1 LEHTHNTNLS
11 LYNRDGMVYN
21 MEIKKNKKP
30 PRLTAIILAGG
41 ESSRIGSDQ
50 DKAILKLN
58 GKRLID
64 IVISKL
70 KHIVGD
76 NIIIVSPPEKYPSYK
91 QVVPDLFNQR
101 GLLVGLYSGLK
112 ASASQYNLVVG
123 CDMPFLKVEL
133 LQYIEEKIDSNDIII
148 PRYAKSY
155 IEPLCAIYSKD
166 CLEIMKRNIEA
177 GILSIRKVFPYLK
190 VKYIEEKEIKSVDPE
205 LNSFFNIN
213 YKEDF
218 IRAEELIR
226 KTG

>member
-1 LEHTHNTNLS
+1 
-11 LYNRDGMVYN
+11 MICN
-21 MEIKKNKKP
+21 MEIKMNKKISL
-30 PRLTAIILAGG
+30 LTAIILAGG
-41 ESSRIGSDQ
+41 KSSRIGSDK

-58 GKRLID
+58 GKHLID

-76 NIIIVSPPEKYPSYK
+76 NIIIVGPPERYPSYK

-112 ASASQYNLVVG
+112 SSSSRYNLVVG

-133 LQYIEEKIDSNDIII
+133 LQYMRDKIGSNDIII
-148 PRYAKSY
+148 PRYAKNY

-166 CLEIMKRNIEA
+166 CLSVMERNIEA
-177 GILSIRKVFPYLK
+177 GILSIRRIFPYLK
-190 VKYIEEKEIKSVDPE
+190 VRYIEEKEIKRVDPE

-213 YKEDF
+213 YKKDF
-218 IRAEELIR
+218 IKAEELI
-226 KTG
+226 KGNESND

>member
-1 LEHTHNTNLS
+1 
-11 LYNRDGMVYN
+11 MVYN
-21 MEIKKNKKP
+21 MEIKESQKN

-41 ESSRIGSDQ
+41 KSSRIGSDQ
-50 DKAILKLN
+50 DKSILKLN

-76 NIIIVSPPEKYPSYK
+76 NIIIVGPPEKYPSYK

-112 ASASQYNLVVG
+112 ASASRYNLVVG
-123 CDMPFLKVEL
+123 CDMPFLELEL
-133 LQYIEEKIDSNDIII
+133 LQYMRDKIDSNDIII

-155 IEPLCAIYSKD
+155 VEPLCAIYSKA

-177 GILSIRKVFPYLK
+177 GILSIRRIFPYLK
-190 VKYIEEKEIKSVDPE
+190 VKYIEEEEIKRVDPDF
-205 LNSFFNIN
+205 NSFFNIN

-218 IRAEELIR
+218 IKAEELI
-226 KTG
+226 KGNKSNN

>member
-1 LEHTHNTNLS
+1 
-11 LYNRDGMVYN
+11 
-21 MEIKKNKKP
+21 MEIKKNKEI

-41 ESSRIGSDQ
+41 KSSRIGSGQ

-64 IVISKL
+64 IVTSKL

-76 NIIIVSPPEKYPSYK
+76 NITIVGPPEKYPSYK

-112 ASASQYNLVVG
+112 ISVSQYNLVVG

-133 LQYIEEKIDSNDIII
+133 LQYMRDKIDSNDIII

-166 CLEIMKRNIEA
+166 CLEVMKRNIKA
-177 GILSIRKVFPYLK
+177 GILSVRKIFPYLK
-190 VKYIEEKEIKSVDPE
+190 VKYIEEKEIKRVDPE
-205 LNSFFNIN
+205 LNSFFNVN

-218 IRAEELIR
+218 IRAEELI
-226 KTG
+226 KGNESND

>member
-1 LEHTHNTNLS
+1 MI
-11 LYNRDGMVYN
+11 YDMK
-21 MEIKKNKKP
+21 IKKNKEIRP
-30 PRLTAIILAGG
+30 LTAIILAGG
-41 ESSRIGSDQ
+41 KSSRIGSDKN
-50 DKAILKLN
+50 KAILKLN
-58 GKRLID
+58 KKCLID

-76 NIIIVSPPEKYPSYK
+76 NIIIVGPPEKYPSYK

-112 ASASQYNLVVG
+112 SSTSRYNLVVG

-133 LQYIEEKIDSNDIII
+133 LQYLRDKIDSSDIII
-148 PRYAKSY
+148 PHSTKSF

-166 CLEIMKRNIEA
+166 CLNIMERNIEA
-177 GILSIRKVFPYLK
+177 GILSIRRIFPYLK
-190 VKYIEEKEIKSVDPE
+190 VKYIKAKEIKRVDPE

-218 IRAEELIR
+218 VRAEELI
-226 KTG
+226 KGNEPNN

>member
-1 LEHTHNTNLS
+1 
-11 LYNRDGMVYN
+11 
-21 MEIKKNKKP
+21 MEIKKNKEI
-30 PRLTAIILAGG
+30 PRLTAVILAGG
-41 ESSRIGSDQ
+41 KSSRIGPDK
-50 DKAILKLN
+50 DKAILKLK

-76 NIIIVSPPEKYPSYK
+76 NIIIVGPPEKYPSYK

-112 ASASQYNLVVG
+112 ASASRYNLVVG

-133 LQYIEEKIDSNDIII
+133 LQYMRDMIDSNDIII

-155 IEPLCAIYSKD
+155 VEPLCAIYSKD
-166 CLEIMKRNIEA
+166 CLEVMKRNIEA
-177 GILSIRKVFPYLK
+177 GILSIRRIFPYLK
-190 VKYIEEKEIKSVDPE
+190 VKYIEKKEIKRVDPE

-213 YKEDF
+213 FKEDF
-218 IRAEELIR
+218 IRAEELIKGNESKDQR
-226 KTG
+226 KIKWKKKE

>member
-1 LEHTHNTNLS
+1 
-11 LYNRDGMVYN
+11 MIYN
-21 MEIKKNKKP
+21 MEIKKNKEIHP
-30 PRLTAIILAGG
+30 LTAIILAGG
-41 ESSRIGSDQ
+41 KSSRIGLDK

-64 IVISKL
+64 IIISKL
-70 KHIVGD
+70 KRIVGD
-76 NIIIVSPPEKYPSYK
+76 NIIIVGPPEKYPSCK

-112 ASASQYNLVVG
+112 SSASRYNLVVG

-133 LQYIEEKIDSNDIII
+133 LKYMRDKIDSNDIVI

-166 CLEIMKRNIEA
+166 CLKVMERNIKA
-177 GILSIRKVFPYLK
+177 GILSIRKIFPSLK
-190 VKYIEEKEIKSVDPE
+190 VKYIEEKEIKRVDPE

-213 YKEDF
+213 FKEDF

-226 KTG
+226 KKG

>member
-1 LEHTHNTNLS
+1 
-11 LYNRDGMVYN
+11 MK
-21 MEIKKNKKP
+21 IKKNKEI

-41 ESSRIGSDQ
+41 KSSRIGSGQ

-76 NIIIVSPPEKYPSYK
+76 NIIIVGPTEKYPSYK
-91 QVVPDLFNQR
+91 QVVPDLFNQK

-112 ASASQYNLVVG
+112 TSVSQYNLVVG

-133 LQYIEEKIDSNDIII
+133 LQYMRDKIDSNDIII
-148 PRYAKSY
+148 PRYARSY
-155 IEPLCAIYSKD
+155 VEPLCAIYSKV
-166 CLEIMKRNIEA
+166 CLEVMKRNIKV
-177 GILSIRKVFPYLK
+177 GILSVRKIFPYLK
-190 VKYIEEKEIKSVDPE
+190 VKYIEEKEIKKVDPE
-205 LNSFFNIN
+205 LNSFFNVN

-218 IRAEELIR
+218 IRAEELI
-226 KTG
+226 KGNESND

>member
-1 LEHTHNTNLS
+1 
-11 LYNRDGMVYN
+11 MIYN
-21 MEIKKNKKP
+21 MEIIKKKEIHS
-30 PRLTAIILAGG
+30 LTAIILAGG
-41 ESSRIGSDQ
+41 KSSRIGSDQ

-76 NIIIVSPPEKYPSYK
+76 NIIIVGPPEKYPSYK
-91 QVVPDLFNQR
+91 QIVPDLFNQR

-123 CDMPFLKVEL
+123 CDMPFLKLEL
-133 LQYIEEKIDSNDIII
+133 LQYIRDKIDSNDIII

-155 IEPLCAIYSKD
+155 IEPLCAIYNKD
-166 CLEIMKRNIEA
+166 CLSVMERNIEA
-177 GILSIRKVFPYLK
+177 GILSIRRIFPYLK
-190 VKYIEEKEIKSVDPE
+190 VKYIEEKEIKRVDPE

-213 YKEDF
+213 FKEDF

-226 KTG
+226 KKG

>member
-1 LEHTHNTNLS
+1 
-11 LYNRDGMVYN
+11 
-21 MEIKKNKKP
+21 MEIKMNKKISL
-30 PRLTAIILAGG
+30 LTAIILAGG
-41 ESSRIGSDQ
+41 KSSRIGSDK

-58 GKRLID
+58 GKHLID

-76 NIIIVSPPEKYPSYK
+76 NIIIVGPPERYPSYK

-112 ASASQYNLVVG
+112 SSSSRYNLVVG

-133 LQYIEEKIDSNDIII
+133 LQYMRDKIGSNDIII
-148 PRYAKSY
+148 PRYAKNY

-166 CLEIMKRNIEA
+166 CLSVMERNIEA
-177 GILSIRKVFPYLK
+177 GILSIRRIFPYLK
-190 VKYIEEKEIKSVDPE
+190 VRYIEEKEIKRVDPE

-213 YKEDF
+213 YKKDF
-218 IRAEELIR
+218 IKAEELI
-226 KTG
+226 KGNESND

>member
-1 LEHTHNTNLS
+1 MI
-11 LYNRDGMVYN
+11 YDMK
-21 MEIKKNKKP
+21 IKKNKEIRP
-30 PRLTAIILAGG
+30 LTAIILAGG
-41 ESSRIGSDQ
+41 KSSRIGSDK

-58 GKRLID
+58 GKHLID

-70 KHIVGD
+70 KRIVGD
-76 NIIIVSPPEKYPSYK
+76 NIIIVGPPEKYPSYK

-112 ASASQYNLVVG
+112 SSASRYNLVVG

-133 LQYIEEKIDSNDIII
+133 LQYMRDKMDSNDIII

-166 CLEIMKRNIEA
+166 CLSVMERNIEA
-177 GILSIRKVFPYLK
+177 GILSIRRIFPYLK
-190 VKYIEEKEIKSVDPE
+190 VRYIEEKEIKRVDSE

-218 IRAEELIR
+218 IRAEELI
-226 KTG
+226 KGSKSND

>member
-1 LEHTHNTNLS
+1 MKIKEN
-11 LYNRDGMVYN
+11 
-21 MEIKKNKKP
+21 KKNL
-30 PRLTAIILAGG
+30 RLTAIILAGG
-41 ESSRIGSDQ
+41 KSSRIGSDQ

-70 KHIVGD
+70 KHIVGG
-76 NIIIVSPPEKYPSYK
+76 NIIIVGPQEKYPSYK
-91 QVVPDLFNQR
+91 QVVSDLFYQK
-101 GLLVGLYSGLK
+101 GLMVGLYSGLK
-112 ASASQYNLVVG
+112 ASASRYNLVVG

-133 LQYIEEKIDSNDIII
+133 LQYMRDKIGSNDIII

-155 IEPLCAIYSKD
+155 IEPLCAIYSKA

-177 GILSIRKVFPYLK
+177 GILSIRRIFPYLK
-190 VKYIEEKEIKSVDPE
+190 VKYIEEEEIKKVDPE

-218 IRAEELIR
+218 IRAEELI
-226 KTG
+226 KGNKSNN

>member
-1 LEHTHNTNLS
+1 
-11 LYNRDGMVYN
+11 
-21 MEIKKNKKP
+21 MEIKKNKEI

-41 ESSRIGSDQ
+41 KTSRIGSDK

-64 IVISKL
+64 IVISKI
-70 KHIVGD
+70 KRIVGD
-76 NIIIVSPPEKYPSYK
+76 NIIIVGPPEKYPSYK
-91 QVVPDLFNQR
+91 QVVPDLFHQR

-112 ASASQYNLVVG
+112 SSASRYNLVVG

-133 LQYIEEKIDSNDIII
+133 LKYMRDKIDSNDIVI

-166 CLEIMKRNIEA
+166 CLSVMERNIEA
-177 GILSIRKVFPYLK
+177 GILSIRRIFPYLK
-190 VKYIEEKEIKSVDPE
+190 VKYIGEKEIKRVDPE

-213 YKEDF
+213 FKEDF

>member
-1 LEHTHNTNLS
+1 
-11 LYNRDGMVYN
+11 
-21 MEIKKNKKP
+21 MEINKNKEIP
-30 PRLTAIILAGG
+30 HLTAIILAGG
-41 ESSRIGSDQ
+41 KSSRIGSDK

-64 IVISKL
+64 IVVSKL
-70 KHIVGD
+70 KNIVGD
-76 NIIIVSPPEKYPSYK
+76 NIIIVGPPEKYPSYK

-112 ASASQYNLVVG
+112 SSASRYNLVVG

-133 LQYIEEKIDSNDIII
+133 LQYMRDKIGSNDIII
-148 PRYAKSY
+148 PRYAKNY

-166 CLEIMKRNIEA
+166 CLSVMERNIEA
-177 GILSIRKVFPYLK
+177 GILSIRRIFPYLK
-190 VKYIEEKEIKSVDPE
+190 VKYIEEKEIKRVDSE

-218 IRAEELIR
+218 IRAEELI
-226 KTG
+226 KGNKSND

>member
-1 LEHTHNTNLS
+1 
-11 LYNRDGMVYN
+11 
-21 MEIKKNKKP
+21 MEIKESQKN

-41 ESSRIGSDQ
+41 KSSRIGSDQ
-50 DKAILKLN
+50 DKAMLKLN

-70 KHIVGD
+70 KHIVED
-76 NIIIVSPPEKYPSYK
+76 NIIIIGPPEKYPSYK

-112 ASASQYNLVVG
+112 ASASRYNFVVG

-133 LQYIEEKIDSNDIII
+133 LRYMGDKVDSNDIII

-155 IEPLCAIYSKD
+155 VEPLCAIYSKT

-177 GILSIRKVFPYLK
+177 GILSIRRIFPYLK
-190 VKYIEEKEIKSVDPE
+190 VKYIEEEEIKRIDPE

-218 IRAEELIR
+218 IRAEELI
-226 KTG
+226 KGNKSNN

>member
-1 LEHTHNTNLS
+1 
-11 LYNRDGMVYN
+11 MK
-21 MEIKKNKKP
+21 IKKGQKNP
-30 PRLTAIILAGG
+30 HLTAIILAGG
-41 ESSRIGSDQ
+41 KSSRIGSGQ

-58 GKRLID
+58 GKRIID

-70 KHIVGD
+70 KHIAGD
-76 NIIIVSPPEKYPSYK
+76 NIIIVGPPEKYPSYK

-112 ASASQYNLVVG
+112 VSASRYNLVVG

-133 LQYIEEKIDSNDIII
+133 LQYMADKTDSNDIII

-155 IEPLCAIYSKD
+155 VEPLCAIYSKA
-166 CLEIMKRNIEA
+166 CLEIMKRNIES

-190 VKYIEEKEIKSVDPE
+190 VKYIEEKEIKRVDPE

-218 IRAEELIR
+218 IGAEKLIKR
-226 KTG
+226 NKSND

>member
-1 LEHTHNTNLS
+1 
-11 LYNRDGMVYN
+11 MK
-21 MEIKKNKKP
+21 IKKNKEI

-41 ESSRIGSDQ
+41 KSSRIGSGQ

-76 NIIIVSPPEKYPSYK
+76 NIIIVGPTEKYPSYK
-91 QVVPDLFNQR
+91 QVVPDLFNQK

-112 ASASQYNLVVG
+112 TSVSQYNLVVG

-133 LQYIEEKIDSNDIII
+133 LQYMRDKIDSNDIII
-148 PRYAKSY
+148 PRYARSY
-155 IEPLCAIYSKD
+155 VEPLCAIYSKV
-166 CLEIMKRNIEA
+166 CLEVMKRNIKV
-177 GILSIRKVFPYLK
+177 GILSVRKIFPYLK
-190 VKYIEEKEIKSVDPE
+190 VKYIEEKEIKRVDPE
-205 LNSFFNIN
+205 LNSFFNVN

-218 IRAEELIR
+218 IRAEELI
-226 KTG
+226 KGNESND